1 MNQASQAKINI
12 FNPSE
17 TDILKTV
24 MMRLVAPMQLLGSL
38 PSFLEP
44 SILRQMM
51 HNRFAP
57 YKLHLEF
64 KNTLEAHGAR
74 VILEPPIPFSGAQYT
89 RDVGFAIDDTFF
101 VSRMGTRAREPE
113 VVALKPWLGRFSK
126 VARLDAGHIE
136 GGDVIL
142 APGRVLV
149 GLGEATNEAGV
160 ASFTAALAEAGSAR
174 EVVPLRF
181 NSRGVIHLD
190 TKFNLVAPDLA
201 LISRHSFQQE
211 SLKWLEKHFQLIDAT
226 PKETRAIHINTFGL
240 GNGTVVMDARAERLA
255 SKLRNHGISPILLD
269 YSEITRLPGS
279 FRCTTLPLKR
289 RSGSANGSR

>member
-57 YKLHLEF
+57 YKLHLALAQQLEF

-136 GGDVIL
+136 GGDVEGGAGPPWQHTRGCFVGLQFSWCDPPRYEIQ
-142 APGRVLV
+142 PGRA
-149 GLGEATNEAGV
+149 EPCPDF
-160 ASFTAALAEAGSAR
+160 ASQF
-174 EVVPLRF
+174 
-181 NSRGVIHLD
+181 
-190 TKFNLVAPDLA
+190 
-201 LISRHSFQQE
+201 
-211 SLKWLEKHFQLIDAT
+211 
-226 PKETRAIHINTFGL
+226 
-240 GNGTVVMDARAERLA
+240 
-255 SKLRNHGISPILLD
+255 
-269 YSEITRLPGS
+269 
-279 FRCTTLPLKR
+279 
-289 RSGSANGSR
+289 

>member
-1 MNQASQAKINI
+1 MNQASQNKINI

-57 YKLHLEF
+57 YKLHIALAQQLEF

-74 VILEPPIPFSGAQYT
+74 VIHEPPNPFTGGHYT

-101 VSRMGTRAREPE
+101 LARVGTRSRVPE
-113 VVALKPWLGRFSK
+113 SVALEPLLNRFSK
-126 VARLDAGHIE
+126 VVKLDAGTIE

-149 GLGEATNEAGV
+149 GLGEATNEAGI
-160 ASFTAALAEAGSAR
+160 ASLKAALARVGSTR
-174 EVVPLRF
+174 EVVPLGF
-181 NSRGVIHLD
+181 NSPGVIHLD
-190 TKFNLVAPDLA
+190 TKFNLVAPHLA
-201 LISRHSFQQE
+201 MISRHSFQE
-211 SLKWLEKHFQLIDAT
+211 KSLKWLEQNFEIG
-226 PKETRAIHINTFGL
+226 RAH
-240 GNGTVVMDARAERLA
+240 V
-255 SKLRNHGISPILLD
+255 
-269 YSEITRLPGS
+269 
-279 FRCTTLPLKR
+279 
-289 RSGSANGSR
+289 